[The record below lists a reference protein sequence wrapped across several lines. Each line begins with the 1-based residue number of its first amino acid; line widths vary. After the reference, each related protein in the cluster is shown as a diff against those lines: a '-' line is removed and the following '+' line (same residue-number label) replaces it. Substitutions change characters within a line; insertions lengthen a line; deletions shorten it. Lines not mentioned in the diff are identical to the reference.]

1 MTSRNLTLIFTL
13 LLTAAA
19 FAGDVSVPAGAGPVT
34 QTPGGQIADAKP
46 QATTQPAKRQ
56 EGYRYLDHGS
66 WIVSEANIRSNGT
79 PATLKR
85 KVLVTTQPTTGQRAI
100 EESRWHGAA
109 FEPTGPA
116 QALAEADRR
125 GFDELGL
132 KPRDIQPDAVVTVAH
147 KRYLCSVT
155 TFVFCNE
162 ADGRSTELTL
172 WRDKSGETHLP
183 PRSISINN
191 KEIPLPQDAL
201 QADFST
207 EGPKISTRGER
218 RIVAMSS
225 PLRVNN
231 QTCNCL
237 VESTSTRGTS
247 NDKPMTLSLREW
259 FCHELPGERLRTVTA
274 MSVGAM
280 QVESDVTVVDFH
292 VARQG
297 GESTAA
303 AAVRTVGE

>member
-1 MTSRNLTLIFTL
+1 MTARSLTFIFTL
-13 LLTAAA
+13 LLGTMAL
-19 FAGDVSVPAGAGPVT
+19 AGEISVPAQTPVT
-34 QTPGGQIADAKP
+34 EVAKEQAAAKP
-46 QATTQPAKRQ
+46 APATQPAKKAD
-56 EGYRYLDHGS
+56 GYRYLETGS
-66 WIVSEANIRSNGT
+66 WIISEANIRSSGT

-85 KVLVTTQPTTGQRAI
+85 RVLLTTQPTTGERAI
-100 EESRWHGAA
+100 EESRWHNNA

-116 QALAEADRR
+116 EVLADADRR

-132 KPRDIQPDAVVTVAH
+132 KPTDTQPDAAITVAH
-147 KRYLCSVT
+147 KRYLCSVAT
-155 TFVFCNE
+155 YTFHSE
-162 ADGRSTELTL
+162 TDGRSTQLTL

-191 KEIPLPQDAL
+191 KEVPLPQDAL
-201 QADFST
+201 QADFAV
-207 EGPKISTRGER
+207 EGPKISTRGQR
-218 RIVAMSS
+218 RIIAMAS
-225 PLRVNN
+225 PLRVSN

-237 VESTSTRGTS
+237 VESTRSQGTS
-247 NDKPMTLSLREW
+247 NDKPMSLSLKEW

-292 VARQG
+292 VARAG

-303 AAVRTVGE
+303 SAVRDQPE